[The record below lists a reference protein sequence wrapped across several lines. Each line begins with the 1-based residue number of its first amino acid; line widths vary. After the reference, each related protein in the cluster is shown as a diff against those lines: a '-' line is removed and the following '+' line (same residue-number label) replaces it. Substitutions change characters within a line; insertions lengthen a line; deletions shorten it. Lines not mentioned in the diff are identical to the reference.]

1 MLAGS
6 LKGTRPFMFAKGCV
20 PFAIATTWRAEAPL
34 ENSVLEDVLLLLM
47 ATLAVVV
54 GLRRL
59 RLPMILAFLLVGMV
73 VGPHALGWVEATETT
88 ETLAE
93 FGVVFLLFALGL
105 EFSLPRLIAMRG
117 GGFWL
122 GGLQVIGPPGAAAA

>member
-1 MLAGS
+1 
-6 LKGTRPFMFAKGCV
+6 
-20 PFAIATTWRAEAPL
+20 
-34 ENSVLEDVLLLLM
+34 M

-59 RLPMILAFLLVGMV
+59 HLPLILAFLLVGMI

-88 ETLAE
+88 HTLAE
-93 FGVVFLLFALGL
+93 FGVVFLLFTLGL

-117 GGFWL
+117 EVFTV
-122 GGLQVIGPPGAAAA
+122 GGLQVLGTAAAFAVFGWALGIAWPLWLQPLLVAKSSTTSPSKPADKAASD

>member
-1 MLAGS
+1 MLRGMLAGRGAWTFRE
-6 LKGTRPFMFAKGCV
+6 GTVPVCV
-20 PFAIATTWRAEAPL
+20 ECSAATTWAPEAPL

-59 RLPMILAFLLVGMV
+59 QLPLILAFLLVGMV
-73 VGPHALGWVEATETT
+73 VGPHAFGWVSPTETT

-93 FGVVFLLFALGL
+93 FGIVFLLFALGL

-117 GGFWL
+117 EVFTLGGF
-122 GGLQVIGPPGAAAA
+122 QVF